1 MSSMNL
7 KLSTV
12 AVTVFTALNANAA
25 LYQIVEVAPEGI
37 GADEY
42 NTSYGVAIQP
52 GDNGQP
58 LGCFDNAASCQSS
71 DYALAGET
79 RVTVDGVS
87 YREEAPFALDNGF
100 FYIQD
105 WDDFKNYCYRE
116 LLYSTCD
123 SWADE
128 HYAPWEREMNGDTTS
143 NALAFVEGGSYNNKF
158 NNVINSLT
166 EGREPVGNQSTSK
179 DRRNDAVAPVLPT
192 ESGSNWKQS
201 RAWVAFEA
209 NGDTYVAGSVARE
222 LSNNEGEHHT
232 SRAALWNIDTVV
244 ELDWNNKNSNGT
256 ERPEVNN
263 RLAQGSLRDVAVV
276 DGKVY
281 AVGYN
286 SHSYDDNFMNATV
299 FQVDEAD
306 VLDSTQWSSRIIN
319 ETYSKNGS
327 NEYVYSNSVAESINN
342 NLVAVGSSKRPG
354 SRPQNGA
361 AGNRLFYVP
370 DVTSPTAT
378 YFTGGIFFDGAG
390 GTVGAINNYNE
401 FVGMLDAEDN
411 RENRGK
417 PRRKRAFINPISAN
431 GTDAAR
437 SAIFNNQAWF
447 LDTLTNGDTNGQN
460 VSSHNNQFRI
470 FAASDINDA
479 GVISATATKCEG
491 GYDTVAHN
499 SYCGGGSTQEK
510 TVAVKLIPI
519 AGASYANGDIVTRS
533 IDEEP
538 VERKGGSLG
547 WLGLAVL
554 GLIRFRKK

>member
-128 HYAPWEREMNGDTTS
+128 HYAPWEREMNGSTTS
-143 NALAFVEGGSYNNKF
+143 NALAFVENRSFNNQF

-166 EGREPVGNQSTSK
+166 ASAQPIGNQSIAGGT
-179 DRRNDAVAPVLPT
+179 RNQVVAPYLPT
-192 ESGSNWKQS
+192 ETGSDWRQS
-201 RAWVAFEA
+201 RAWASVDSVDNA
-209 NGDTYVAGSVARE
+209 GTTYTVGSVARTRA
-222 LSNNEGEHHT
+222 NNEGTHHT
-232 SRAALWNIDTVV
+232 SKAALWDQTGQVV
-244 ELDWNNKNSNGT
+244 ELAWNSGR
-256 ERPEVNN
+256 EEVNN
-263 RLAQGSLRDVAVV
+263 RLAQGSLRDVTVV
-276 DGKVY
+276 NGRVY

-299 FQVDEAD
+299 FSVAEAD
-306 VLDSTQWSSRIIN
+306 VLDSTKWTNTLIN
-319 ETYSKNGS
+319 ETFSKNSS
-327 NEYVYSNSVAESINN
+327 NEYVYSNSVAESINS

-361 AGNRLFYVP
+361 AGNRLFYVS

-390 GTVGAINNYNE
+390 GEVGAINNHNE
-401 FVGMLDAEDN
+401 FVGTLDAEDN

-431 GTDAAR
+431 GSDADR
-437 SAIFNNQAWF
+437 RAIFNNQAWF
-447 LDTLTNGDTNGQN
+447 LDSLTHGNDSIGTA
-460 VSSHNNQFRI
+460 NNAYRI
-470 FAASDINDA
+470 FAASDINDD